1 MALLNRYILWYI
13 PESVQNGDLDEFRR
27 GKQYII
33 FSQIA
38 PLFFIPNII
47 KWAKIGSSELAISMF
62 CVMIVQAGIP
72 FILRLTKS
80 VAIMG
85 HVGLALLAWHFTF
98 LPFMTGGMFSSA
110 LAWTLVLPCFASTF
124 FGMRAFIVWS
134 VIMLIEVIIFIVLE
148 KMGMGMSAIVFTKEQ
163 LFSNQMANL
172 IGPLAALTITL
183 YFNNT
188 GLKSA
193 LDTQAKAIE
202 ENKKTA
208 EEAVMA
214 KQDTDSMSKSIQ
226 ETFIKVSENTNTLAE
241 TSTEIAAMVK
251 NNAVLAGES
260 ADLMKT
266 SEKMVADG
274 VIFMNNLS
282 SSMGEITTASHEIT
296 KIIKTIDEI
305 AFQTNLLALNAAIE
319 AARAGEVGAG
329 FGVVADE
336 VRSLARRSAEAAK
349 NTATI
354 VESTVKMVSD
364 GEKLSNET
372 SKKLVQI
379 QEQVGKTSIL
389 VNEIAAGSKEQAEGV
404 NNIDQ
409 ALLDLKKIVETDI

>member
-1 MALLNRYILWYI
+1 MALLNRYILWYFPQSI
-13 PESVQNGDLDEFRR
+13 QQGDLNNFRR
-27 GKQYII
+27 GRQFVI
-33 FSQIA
+33 FTQIS

-47 KWAKIGSSELAISMF
+47 KWKNIGASELAISMF
-62 CVMIVQAGIP
+62 CVMILMAITP
-72 FILRLTKS
+72 FLLRATKS
-80 VAIMG
+80 VAIT
-85 HVGLALLAWHFTF
+85 VNFGLTCLVWHFAF
-98 LPFMTGGMFSSA
+98 LQFQTGGIFSSA

-124 FGMRAFIVWS
+124 SGMRAFFSWAA
-134 VIMLIEVIIFIVLE
+134 IMLIEVIVLIVLE
-148 KMGMGMSAIVFTKEQ
+148 KSGIGLPAISFTKEQ
-163 LFSNQMANL
+163 LFSNQIANIL
-172 IGPLAALTITL
+172 GPLLALIITL
-183 YFNNT
+183 YFYNE
-188 GLKSA
+188 GLNVA
-193 LDTQAKAIE
+193 LDKQASVIE

-208 EEAVMA
+208 EEAIMA
-214 KQDTDSMSKSIQ
+214 KQETDSMSTSIQ
-226 ETFIKVSENTNTLAE
+226 ETFNKVSQNTNTLAE

-274 VIFMNNLS
+274 VVFMNNLS
-282 SSMGEITTASHEIT
+282 SSMGEITVASHEIT

-364 GEKLSNET
+364 GKKLSDET

-379 QEQVGKTSIL
+379 QEQVGKTAIL
-389 VNEIAAGSKEQAEGV
+389 VKEIAAGSKEQAEGV
-404 NNIDQ
+404 NDIDQ
-409 ALLDLKKIVETDI
+409 ALLDLKKIVQADI